1 MMKRLP
7 FLIFFLTGISFWS
20 FGQAPMVIPKF
31 GKIEPKDFE
40 KKYSA
45 DTSVSA
51 VVLFNVGES
60 KFGVDASGL
69 VLYSDHHVRIKI
81 LKKNGYDWATT
92 TVPLFGSS
100 NSDRETVMNLKGN
113 TYNLVDGKVVT
124 DKMPKEAVFN
134 EKEDEFWT
142 NQKFSLPNVKEGS
155 IIEYSYRVKSGYIFD
170 FPNWTFQR
178 SIPVLYSEYTAE
190 FPEWFDYKKTTQ
202 GYEPFYLVKS
212 EPINVSLSASLTGT
226 GTRYIWAM
234 KDVPAMEEEPYMSS
248 LKDYVARIEFEL
260 GRISLPGDFVRP
272 MNNSWDKI
280 TTNLLQSENF
290 GGRLKKNGTVKALT
304 APIIAQQT
312 EPVKRLEAIFDYVR
326 SNFKWNESYRVYA
339 TQTFGKL
346 LEKKV
351 GTSAEINLLLTAM
364 LKEAG
369 IEADPVILSTRGHGR
384 INPYYPSLTKFNY
397 TIAHAKIGDKVYLL
411 DATEP
416 MGTINVLP
424 SRCISEVGRL
434 ISAENSDW
442 VALQSGSKDSFVH
455 HSKLVIGEDNSI
467 NGVVHVVR
475 NGHNALSCRKSISQD
490 GEKKYIDNLKKASD
504 LFEIKNINLKNT
516 TPSVEPLIIDY
527 EVTASGQPQAGNII
541 YLQPMQSLGI
551 KANPFKHET
560 RKYPIDFTTA
570 VEQTYMYSYTIPTG
584 FAVEEQPK
592 STKVNL
598 PEDGGSFVYSVTTIG
613 NTINV
618 LSKLTINRPQFLAE
632 EYPYLK
638 EFYNQI
644 VAKQAEQIV
653 LKKTIN

>member
-1 MMKRLP
+1 MKRLP
-7 FLIFFLTGISFWS
+7 FLLLLFSGISFWS
-20 FGQAPMVIPKF
+20 LGQTPVQIPKF
-31 GKIEPKDFE
+31 GKIDPKDFE

-51 VVLFNVGES
+51 VVLFDVGES
-60 KFGVDASGL
+60 KFGVDVSGL

-81 LKKNGYDWATT
+81 LKKNGYEWATET
-92 TVPLFGSS
+92 IQLYGSS
-100 NSDRETVMNLKGN
+100 NSDRETVSNLKGN
-113 TYNLVDGKVVT
+113 TYNLVDGKVVI
-124 DKMPKEAVFN
+124 DKLPKEAVFS
-134 EKEDEFWT
+134 EKEDEFRT

-155 IIEYSYRVKSGYIFD
+155 IVEFSYRVKSGYIFD
-170 FPNWTFQR
+170 FPSWTFQR
-178 SIPVLYSEYTAE
+178 TIPVLYSEYTAE
-190 FPEWFDYKKTTQ
+190 FPQWFDYKKNTQ
-202 GYEPFYLVKS
+202 GYEPFYLSKS
-212 EPINVSLSASLTGT
+212 EPINVSLSERLTGS
-226 GTRYIWAM
+226 GTRFIWAM
-234 KDVPAMEEEPYMSS
+234 KDVPAIEEEPYMGSM
-248 LKDYVARIEFEL
+248 KDYVARIEFEL
-260 GRISLPGDFVRP
+260 GQISLPGDFVRP
-272 MNNSWDKI
+272 VNNSWEKI
-280 TTNLLQSENF
+280 TANLLQSENF
-290 GGRLKKNGTVKALT
+290 GGRLKKNSTVKAIT
-304 APIIAQQT
+304 APILAQQT
-312 EPVKRLEAIFDYVR
+312 DPAKRLEAIFDYVR
-326 SNFKWNESYRVYA
+326 SNFKWNEARRVYA
-339 TQTFGKL
+339 TQTFSKL

-369 IEADPVILSTRGHGR
+369 IEANPVILSTRGHGK
-384 INPYYPSLTKFNY
+384 INPYYPSITKFNY
-397 TIAHAKIGDKVYLL
+397 TIAHAKIGEKEFLL

-424 SRCISEVGRL
+424 SRCINEVGRL
-434 ISAENSDW
+434 ISADNSDW
-442 VALQSGSKDSFVH
+442 VALQSNAKDSFVH

-467 NGVVHVVR
+467 NGEVHVVR
-475 NGHNALSCRKSISQD
+475 HGHNALSCRTSISQD
-490 GEKKYIDNLKKASD
+490 GEKKYIDNLKKTSD

-516 TPSVEPLIIDY
+516 TPSVEPFIIDY
-527 EVTASGQPQAGNII
+527 QITASGQSQPSNII

-560 RKYPIDFTTA
+560 RKFPIDFTTPI
-570 VEQTYMYSYTIPTG
+570 EQTYMYTYTIPVG

-592 STKVNL
+592 SARVAL
-598 PEDGGSFVYSVTTIG
+598 PENGGSFIYSVTTIG